1 MLMVGFSWDIFYR
14 SWELGAAN
22 WNFLYIIAPTI
33 ALKPVKQPIIS
44 PPCSWLQV
52 FKLGNRFFNLCAHMV
67 MRSNAIR
74 KKESFVRP
82 VITSKISQHICKL
95 IALSQ
100 TVTFP
105 CFISE
110 NVSSCFFINVPIVFG
125 CSFLFDW
132 KCCLCRFGFVW
143 GHPNGLSIDETKLL
157 STIRLPPNICESLS
171 QTSSNQI
178 F

>member
-1 MLMVGFSWDIFYR
+1 MGYL
-14 SWELGAAN
+14 
-22 WNFLYIIAPTI
+22 
-33 ALKPVKQPIIS
+33 
-44 PPCSWLQV
+44 LQV
-52 FKLGNRFFNLCAHMV
+52 MGVGNCKLKFSLYHCPFDSPQTSETTYYFASLQLALGVQVGKSVFSISVHTWLWGPTQSV
-67 MRSNAIR
+67 

-100 TVTFP
+100 TVTFQ

-143 GHPNGLSIDETKLL
+143 RHPNGLSIDETKLL